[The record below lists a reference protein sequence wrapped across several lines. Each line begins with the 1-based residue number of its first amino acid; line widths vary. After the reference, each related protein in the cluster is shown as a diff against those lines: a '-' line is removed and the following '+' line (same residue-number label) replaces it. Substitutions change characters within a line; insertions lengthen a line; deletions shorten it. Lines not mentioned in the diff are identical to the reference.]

1 MSTDRTQFAIF
12 LVAMCIMLMAVLLI
26 FQHV

>member
-12 LVAMCIMLMAVLLI
+12 LVAVCIVLMAVLLI
-26 FQHV
+26 SQHI

>member
-1 MSTDRTQFAIF
+1 MSADRTQFAIL
-12 LVAMCIMLMAVLLI
+12 LVAMCIVLMAVLLI

>member
-12 LVAMCIMLMAVLLI
+12 LVAMCIVLMAVLLI
-26 FQHV
+26 FQHI